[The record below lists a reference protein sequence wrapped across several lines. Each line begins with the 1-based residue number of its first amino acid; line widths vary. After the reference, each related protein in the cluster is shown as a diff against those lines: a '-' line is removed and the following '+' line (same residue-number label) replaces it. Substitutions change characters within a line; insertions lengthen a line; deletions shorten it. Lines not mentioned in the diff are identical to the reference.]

1 MQGSRTISH
10 ILYGRSEQKRL
21 SASPQT
27 APAQQ
32 PAWALCSLLH
42 RVQGLLALFLA
53 RMCSESVKEPPCSI
67 RSANNY
73 LVIMQWEW
81 KRSKTVTG
89 VKNRCCSVRATCFLI
104 TDNPIQ
110 PCPLCQLIWALQWEW
125 SNNKCPALDNSF
137 SSFQRKDLSHF
148 HKQSYFP
155 VIGLTWWTGP
165 NNFTVNLDLISS
177 STLLAL
183 SQVLSSAVV
192 NWENIIPARTQVI
205 LVTTL
210 WFRSSACHLSPIK
223 QWKVY
228 KCIYS

>member
-1 MQGSRTISH
+1 MLYNFTHPLRTKWTEKAFCFSTD
-10 ILYGRSEQKRL
+10 SSC
-21 SASPQT
+21 SAAS
-27 APAQQ
+27 
-32 PAWALCSLLH
+32 LGSLLTSAPCPGAPDT
-42 RVQGLLALFLA
+42 VPGQDVL
-53 RMCSESVKEPPCSI
+53 ESVEEPPCSI

-89 VKNRCCSVRATCFLI
+89 VKNRCCSVRATFFLI

-125 SNNKCPALDNSF
+125 SNNKCPALDNPF

-192 NWENIIPARTQVI
+192 SWESIIPARTRVI

-223 QWKVY
+223 RWKVY

>member
-1 MQGSRTISH
+1 MLYNFTHPLRTK
-10 ILYGRSEQKRL
+10 RSEKAFCFSTDSSC
-21 SASPQT
+21 SAAS
-27 APAQQ
+27 
-32 PAWALCSLLH
+32 LGSLLTSAPCPGAPGTVPGQD
-42 RVQGLLALFLA
+42 VQWVGQGASLLNTE
-53 RMCSESVKEPPCSI
+53 C
-67 RSANNY
+67 NY

-81 KRSKTVTG
+81 KRSRTVTG

-125 SNNKCPALDNSF
+125 SNNKCPALDNPF

-177 STLLAL
+177 STLLSL

-192 NWENIIPARTQVI
+192 NWESIIPARTQVS
-205 LVTTL
+205 LVPTL

>member
-1 MQGSRTISH
+1 MNRKGF
-10 ILYGRSEQKRL
+10 L
-21 SASPQT
+21 
-27 APAQQ
+27 
-32 PAWALCSLLH
+32 LLH
-42 RVQGLLALFLA
+42 RQLLLSSQPGLFAHFCTVS
-53 RMCSESVKEPPCSI
+53 RGSWHCSWPGCAWVGRGASLLNTEC
-67 RSANNY
+67 NY

-89 VKNRCCSVRATCFLI
+89 VKNRCCSVRATFFLI

-125 SNNKCPALDNSF
+125 SNNKCPALDNPF

-192 NWENIIPARTQVI
+192 SWESIIPARTRVI

-223 QWKVY
+223 RWKVY